1 MDNKKI
7 NISVMGLGVVGLVT
21 GLSFAKHGHAV
32 IGVDIDKEKID
43 KLNRG
48 IPPIYEP
55 QLKEL
60 LDESLKG
67 KLIRFTD
74 DSREAIINS
83 RVIFITVGTPSLPTG
98 ELDLSYIEKVARD
111 IAEHINEYKVIV
123 EKSTVPVKTG
133 EKLERTIKRYLKKD
147 IAFDVISNPEF
158 LREGSAVYDAL
169 HPSRIIIG
177 TTSLRA
183 REIMS
188 ELYKDFNSPILY
200 TTVTS
205 AELIK
210 HASNSFLALKI
221 SFINAVAN
229 ICERVGA
236 DITEVAYGLGMDP
249 RINPHFLNAG
259 LGYGGSCFPKDVE
272 AFYKLAQE
280 VGYDFTLLKE
290 IQKINQN
297 QKDKF
302 LQKLQEELWIFKD
315 KTIGILGISFKPDT
329 DDIRESPSIYIMKKL
344 LENGAH
350 IKAYDPKAMENA
362 KKVLPNVEYCNT
374 PYEVAHNADALLIIT
389 EWEEFKNLDYAKIK
403 QLMRQSVVL
412 DGRNILNPEQIR
424 KLGFIYRSIGRP

>member
-67 KLIRFTD
+67 ELIRFTD
-74 DSREAIINS
+74 DSREAITNS

-111 IAEHINEYKVIV
+111 IAEYINEYKVIV

-147 IAFDVISNPEF
+147 IAFDVVSNPEF

-200 TTVTS
+200 TNVTS

-362 KKVLPNVEYCNT
+362 KKVLPNIEYCNT